1 MTSEHSF
8 SLLLQKILTQGFFFS
23 FWRMTTV
30 TRSTGCWFDPIIHLN
45 QLKIQMYYIVVI
57 LKYTNK
63 GHNQMRCAHL
73 NLHSVNVLGGE

>member
-1 MTSEHSF
+1 
-8 SLLLQKILTQGFFFS
+8 
-23 FWRMTTV
+23 
-30 TRSTGCWFDPIIHLN
+30 
-45 QLKIQMYYIVVI
+45 MYYIVVI